1 MRFAICNEIFRGWK
15 LEDTFAYV
23 AKAGYAAVEIAP
35 FTLADS
41 VNEIPAG
48 RRREIRCLAAEY
60 SLEIA
65 GLHWLLVKPEGLH
78 LTHPDAKLRKRTAKY
93 FCDLVDFCG
102 DIEGK
107 VMVVGSPKQRS
118 LLPGVSP

>member
-1 MRFAICNEIFRGWK
+1 MRFAICNEIFRGWTR
-15 LEDTFAYV
+15 EDTFAYV
-23 AKAGYAAVEIAP
+23 AKAGYAAIELAP

-41 VNEIPAG
+41 VNAIG
-48 RRREIRCLAAEY
+48 SKRRTEIRNLAAQY

-78 LTHPDAKLRKRTAKY
+78 MTHPDAKIRQRTAQY

-102 DIEGK
+102 DLEAKI
-107 VMVVGSPKQRS
+107 MVVGSPKQRS
-118 LLPGVSP
+118 LEPG